1 MPLNPQARAVLDVMA
16 TTGFKLAG
24 DPAAVRA
31 MIALTPRPQ
40 GEAVTAV
47 EDRMV
52 PANGAE
58 IPVRIYRPDDARA
71 AKPALIWFHGGGW
84 VIGSL
89 DGADFG
95 CRMMANASGCV
106 VISVDYRL
114 APEHKFPTA
123 VDDCMGVTQWIAEN
137 GASLGV
143 DGSRLAVGGDSAG
156 GNLAAVVSQL
166 ARDAGGPS
174 LSFQALVYPVTNYD
188 YGTDSYRENA
198 AGYLLERASMEW
210 FWGHYLRSE
219 ADGAS
224 AKASPLRHTN
234 LTGLPPAIVI
244 TAEFDPLRDEGETYA
259 ERLRAAGVPVEFMRF
274 AGEIHGFYAN
284 PAIDEGSEAA
294 RLIGRAVGRALG

>member
-47 EDRMV
+47 EDRTV
-52 PANGAE
+52 PTNGAE

-71 AKPALIWFHGGGW
+71 AKPAFIWFHGGGW

-123 VDDCMGVTQWIAEN
+123 VDDCMGVTQWIARWKRN
-137 GASLGV
+137 GWQTA
-143 DGSRLAVGGDSAG
+143 
-156 GNLAAVVSQL
+156 NKQ
-166 ARDAGGPS
+166 
-174 LSFQALVYPVTNYD
+174 PVKNQD
-188 YGTDSYRENA
+188 
-198 AGYLLERASMEW
+198 LW
-210 FWGHYLRSE
+210 
-219 ADGAS
+219 
-224 AKASPLRHTN
+224 
-234 LTGLPPAIVI
+234 
-244 TAEFDPLRDEGETYA
+244 
-259 ERLRAAGVPVEFMRF
+259 ERL
-274 AGEIHGFYAN
+274 
-284 PAIDEGSEAA
+284 D
-294 RLIGRAVGRALG
+294 RALADHQVDIGIL